1 MKRFIKFLPVSRIG
15 MILWAWKHRVSI
27 LEWITFAIGA
37 FGRPR
42 EDVRAELA
50 LRMRLRRFS
59 GLSVSVDQGVA
70 RLEGRLT
77 PQSHAAAQDAAVA
90 TPGIKRVD
98 DRIENVNAG
107 RRFFRA
113 A

>member
-15 MILWAWKHRVSI
+15 MVWWAWKHRVSI
-27 LEWITFAIGA
+27 LDWITFAIGS

-42 EDVRAELA
+42 EDVRAELG

-59 GLSVSVDQGVA
+59 GLSVSVENGVA
-70 RLEGRLT
+70 RLEGQLT
-77 PQSHAAAQDAAVA
+77 PQAHAAAQDAAVA
-90 TPGIKRVD
+90 TPGITRVD
-98 DRIENVNAG
+98 DRIQNIPAG